1 MPEISRY
8 YGIIIYMYF
17 KDHFPPHFH
26 AVYNAF
32 EAVMSIES
40 GEIMQGDLPKKQLR
54 LVQAW
59 TELHR
64 EELMLN
70 FASLTSDIPSYSKIE
85 PL

>member
-1 MPEISRY
+1 MPEISRF

-26 AVYNAF
+26 AAYNDF
-32 EAVMSIES
+32 EALMSIES

-64 EELMLN
+64 EELMENFQLLN
-70 FASLTSDIPSYSKIE
+70 SDNPSFVKIN